1 MTQLTDNIRRA
12 AALID
17 RARCVV
23 ALAGAGLSAGS
34 GIPTYR
40 GPGGLW
46 TQHGTPPLLSY
57 QEFASDPAA
66 WWQKRLDAEVDPSHP
81 VYQMKQAV
89 DRAVPNAGHLALA
102 EMERRGILRCVITQ
116 NVDDLQNAAGSKAVL
131 EIHGNRNRLRCLQC
145 GLRFPRSDFE
155 ATLSHHPDPLPGSPE
170 PLPSHPEPSSHHPEP
185 VEGAGLVNAPP
196 LCRECGGILKLDT
209 VMFGEPIPQDTL
221 QACREAAEQSDCM
234 LLVGTSGTV
243 NPAARLPLVAKERGA
258 TLIEVNPEQTPL
270 TQWCDLA
277 LAGPAD
283 AILPQLL
290 HSI

>member
-1 MTQLTDNIRRA
+1 MTAPADDIQRA
-12 AALID
+12 AALIS
-17 RARCVV
+17 RARYVV

-40 GPGGLW
+40 GAGGLW

-57 QEFASDPAA
+57 QEFAADPAA

-102 EMERRGILRCVITQ
+102 QLEQRGLLRCVITQ
-116 NVDDLQNAAGSKAVL
+116 NVDNLQTAAGSSAVL

-145 GLRFPRSDFE
+145 GLRFHRSDFE
-155 ATLSHHPDPLPGSPE
+155 AQLSGYREL
-170 PLPSHPEPSSHHPEP
+170 
-185 VEGAGLVNAPP
+185 VEGSSLVNGPP
-196 LCRECGGILKLDT
+196 MCGECGGVMKLDT
-209 VMFGEPIPQDTL
+209 VMFGEPIPPDTL
-221 QACREAAEQSDCM
+221 QACREAAERCDCM

-258 TLIEVNPEQTPL
+258 TLIEVNPETTPL
-270 TQWCDLA
+270 TPWCDLA
-277 LAGPAD
+277 LSGSAD
-283 AILPQLL
+283 ELLPQLL
-290 HSI
+290 HQL